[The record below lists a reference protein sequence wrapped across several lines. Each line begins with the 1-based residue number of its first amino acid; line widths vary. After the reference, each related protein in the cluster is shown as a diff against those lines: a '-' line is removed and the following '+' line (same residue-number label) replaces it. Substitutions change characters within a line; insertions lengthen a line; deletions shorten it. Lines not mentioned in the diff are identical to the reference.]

1 MINTLARAAAS
12 MNGTLHGDDR
22 QFTGVSTDTRSLR
35 ADELFFALEGPN
47 FDGLEYVDAAGARG
61 AAGAVVKH
69 TTDAALAQ
77 IAVDDTRLALGR
89 LAAAW
94 REELPAKIVGVTGS
108 NGKTTVKEL
117 IKACLQQQ
125 GPTFA
130 TRGNFNNDIGMPLM
144 LVRIKKEH
152 RFAVLEMGANHAG
165 EIAYLASI
173 ARPDVAVITNAA
185 AAHLEGFGSLDGVSQ
200 AKGEILQGLGKDG
213 VAVLNADDDY
223 FSYWASQVGDGQV
236 VSFGLDAG
244 ADVRAV
250 DIETSTN
257 GSSFKLQLP
266 DAEQAIALPLVGTH
280 NVRNA
285 CAAAAVAH
293 VCGVASAKIKTALES
308 VVPVSG
314 RLQPLTGCN
323 GATLFDDSYNANP
336 VSVVAAA
343 EFLASLPGENWL
355 VLGDMMELGDDAAGM
370 HRAVGEAARDCG
382 IDRLYVFGEL
392 SRNTVEGF
400 GEHASWYRDADALID
415 DVSAALTSSVNV
427 LVKGSRSMR
436 MELIVEALR
445 ERAAARKKA

>member
-12 MNGTLHGDDR
+12 MNGILHGKDR
-22 QFTGVSTDTRSLR
+22 KFTGVNTDTRSLR
-35 ADELFFALEGPN
+35 EDELFFALEGPN
-47 FDGLEYVDAAGARG
+47 FDGREYVGTAGASG
-61 AAGAVVKH
+61 AAGAVVKR
-69 TTDAALAQ
+69 TTDASLAQ

-94 REELPAKIVGVTGS
+94 REQVAATIVGVTGS

-117 IKACLQQQ
+117 VKACLQQQ

-144 LVRIKKEH
+144 LVRIKKKH

-165 EIAYLASI
+165 EIAYLSSL

-185 AAHLEGFGSLDGVSQ
+185 AAHLEGFGSLEGVSQ
-200 AKGEILQGLGKDG
+200 AKGEILQGLGEDG
-213 VAVLNADDDY
+213 IAVLNADDDY
-223 FSYWASQVGDGQV
+223 FSYWASQVEGRQV
-236 VSFGLDAG
+236 VSFGLGAG

-250 DIETSTN
+250 DIETAVDGST
-257 GSSFKLQLP
+257 FKLQLP

-293 VCGVASAKIKTALES
+293 VCGVASANIKTALES
-308 VVPVSG
+308 VAPVSG
-314 RLQPLTGCN
+314 RLQSLNGCN

-336 VSVVAAA
+336 LSVVAAA
-343 EFLASLPGENWL
+343 EFLASLPGDNWL
-355 VLGDMMELGDDAAGM
+355 VLGDMMELGDDAPGM

-382 IDRLYVFGEL
+382 IDRLFAIGEL

-400 GEHASWYRDADALID
+400 GEHASWYRTADALID
-415 DVSAALTSSVNV
+415 DLSAALSSSVNV

-436 MELIVEALR
+436 MEVIVEALR
-445 ERAAARKKA
+445 ERAAVRKKA

>member
-266 DAEQAIALPLVGTH
+266 DAEQVIALPLVGTH